1 MPQEVDDQNID
12 DENEEAYE
20 SSLQEARQTTQRKMD
35 DADKENILN
44 KLKNKA
50 VMLKKEIGEFSIVL
64 FMIALILCGV
74 KDLFDM
80 FSVQLFSWL
89 DWILDLI
96 LGIVLFFGLAR
107 GNIQQIKRIRLTT
120 VLISVAEAI
129 PIIGALPCWT
139 ISLFLLFIKT
149 NQENSAKRVE
159 LEGLQKQIV
168 KLENGK

>member
-50 VMLKKEIGEFSIVL
+50 AMIKKEIGEFSIVL

-120 VLISVAEAI
+120 VLISVAEVI

>member
-50 VMLKKEIGEFSIVL
+50 AMIKKEIGEFSIVL